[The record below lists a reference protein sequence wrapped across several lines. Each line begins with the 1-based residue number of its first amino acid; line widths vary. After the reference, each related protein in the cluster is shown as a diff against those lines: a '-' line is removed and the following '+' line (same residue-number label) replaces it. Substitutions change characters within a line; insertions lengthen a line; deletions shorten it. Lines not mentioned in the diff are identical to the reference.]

1 MGSKQLNISVYL
13 RFQDEP
19 GRFPNSR
26 GFSCLFGPDVTSRF
40 LADNKLLYIVRS
52 HECVQ
57 YGYDLTHED
66 QVRMRMREGRHISS
80 HNRLEEYL
88 CDQPQTSVRRRTY
101 LTTYLDPEI
110 FEDK

>member
-1 MGSKQLNISVYL
+1 MIVNHVWYF

-26 GFSCLFGPDVTSRF
+26 GFSCLFGPDVTAKF

-57 YGYDLTHED
+57 YGYDLTHDD
-66 QVRMRMREGRHISS
+66 QVGAHA
-80 HNRLEEYL
+80 
-88 CDQPQTSVRRRTY
+88 PQSQKCS
-101 LTTYLDPEI
+101 L
-110 FEDK
+110 

>member
-1 MGSKQLNISVYL
+1 MLSLPVYL

-57 YGYDLTHED
+57 YGYDLTHDD
-66 QVRMRMREGRHISS
+66 QVRMR
-80 HNRLEEYL
+80 EEQRTHFITVIDF
-88 CDQPQTSVRRRTY
+88 CRCRRNY
-101 LTTYLDPEI
+101 STT
-110 FEDK
+110 